1 MSGLPRQSRDLSD
14 EQVRDKFY
22 AYWQKQKVSN
32 NQVMLVKR
40 GDSEI
45 HEWEG
50 PSVSFWLIQVVLDN

>member
-32 NQVMLVKR
+32 NQVMLVR

-45 HEWEG
+45 YEWEG
-50 PSVSFWLIQVVLDN
+50 SSVTFRLIQVVLDN

>member
-32 NQVMLVKR
+32 NQVMLGR
-40 GDSEI
+40 GFSEI
-45 HEWEG
+45 HEWEV
-50 PSVSFWLIQVVLDN
+50 PSVTFRLLQVVVDN

>member
-32 NQVMLVKR
+32 NQVMLVR

-45 HEWEG
+45 HELEG
-50 PSVSFWLIQVVLDN
+50 SSLTFRLIQVVLDN

>member
-32 NQVMLVKR
+32 NQVMLVR

-50 PSVSFWLIQVVLDN
+50 PSVTFRLIQVVVDN